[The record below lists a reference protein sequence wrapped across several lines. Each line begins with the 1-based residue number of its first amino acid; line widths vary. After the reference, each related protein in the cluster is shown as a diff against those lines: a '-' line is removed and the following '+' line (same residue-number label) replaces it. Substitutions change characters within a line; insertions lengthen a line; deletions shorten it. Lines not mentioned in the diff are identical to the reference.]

1 MRGRERHVV
10 VDTAFRIAIYGLVAS
25 LVARD
30 AAMFVWLLQGLL
42 LVSAA
47 VSAFAAYRAGELLAP
62 GAFTRYDQAA
72 WLALVAFGVR
82 WAAG

>member
-30 AAMFVWLLQGLL
+30 GTTFVWLLQGLL
-42 LVSAA
+42 IVSAA
-47 VSAFAAYRAGELLAP
+47 VSVVGAYRAGEPLAST
-62 GAFTRYDQAA
+62 ALTRWDQAA
-72 WLALVAFGVR
+72 WLALVALGMR
-82 WAAG
+82 IAAG